1 MEHLTLAL
9 YVLFFT
15 AGSGGAG
22 ALAVLAWRHRSP
34 FFAMLLVIDLLYGV
48 GLAASMAFFYIGN
61 VAGFLPSESSSWL
74 QRAATVANAS
84 QVLLYLQ
91 VTIFALSLD
100 WTEKSRLVLK
110 VATALFASLVTLQ
123 GGWLL
128 AASWFPLP
136 RPWSSGWL
144 VVVTL
149 LLLGA
154 LLLVFAHRQS
164 LDPLKFLARWWGI
177 ALVVFVPSVVL
188 EDWIGSLGLYAQGTF
203 QVDFLF
209 SFALNVLAIVALLR
223 SFAAKPGV
231 RGNPATYEV
240 APALA
245 QDFGLTP
252 REIEI
257 VPLVAQGLANKE
269 IAFVLGISPAT
280 VRTHLSNLF
289 QKTGARSRIDL
300 VNRLR

>member
-9 YVLFFT
+9 YVLFFA
-15 AGSGGAG
+15 AGSGGAA

-34 FFAMLLVIDLLYGV
+34 LLAMMLVIDLLYGV
-48 GLAASMAFFYIGN
+48 GLAASMAYFYIGN

-74 QRAATVANAS
+74 QRTATVANVS

-100 WTEKSRLVLK
+100 WTEKGRLALR
-110 VATALFASLVTLQ
+110 VATGLFASLVTLQ
-123 GGWLL
+123 GIWLL
-128 AASWFPLP
+128 AASWFHLP

-149 LLLGA
+149 VLLGA
-154 LLLVFAHRQS
+154 LLLVLAHRQS
-164 LDPLKFLARWWGI
+164 LDPLKFLARWWGL
-177 ALVVFVPSVVL
+177 ALVLFVPSVVL

-231 RGNPATYEV
+231 PRNGAAYEV

-245 QDFGLTP
+245 ESFGLTP
-252 REIEI
+252 REIEV

-269 IAFVLGISPAT
+269 IASVLGISPAT